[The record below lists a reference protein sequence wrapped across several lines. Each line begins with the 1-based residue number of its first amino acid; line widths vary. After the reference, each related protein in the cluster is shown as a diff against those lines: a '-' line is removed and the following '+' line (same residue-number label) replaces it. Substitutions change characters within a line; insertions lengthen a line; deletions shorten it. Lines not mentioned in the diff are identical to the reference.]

1 MGIQKKKF
9 SLMMLIFHGIF
20 IVNFVSR
27 FDEIFI
33 NFSMCQINV
42 NWYGSVLLCQLIHNC
57 LVQQYNVAQW
67 FFCDIVTVPQ
77 FSKIIFGVAVI
88 GPRDRQRGMN
98 DISIDATSSTTISE
112 ESMKV

>member
-1 MGIQKKKF
+1 MGIQKKEF

-77 FSKIIFGVAVI
+77 FLKIIFGVAVT
-88 GPRDRQRGMN
+88 PWSPEGMN